1 MNVNEI
7 ETNQLKLSYKEI
19 SPCSESAA
27 TNWTTILEKGDV
39 PVDKRV
45 LLDAVKAGE
54 SFNRRKPTVENVHK
68 IDLIT
73 AVYNQKYFRPEI
85 VRSYLRRLLINTLW

>member
-27 TNWTTILEKGDV
+27 TNWKTILEKGDV

-54 SFNRRKPTVENVHK
+54 RVLTEANCGECS
-68 IDLIT
+68 
-73 AVYNQKYFRPEI
+73 QG
-85 VRSYLRRLLINTLW
+85 

>member
-7 ETNQLKLSYKEI
+7 ETNQLKLSYEEI

-27 TNWTTILEKGDV
+27 TSWKMILDKGDV
-39 PVDKRV
+39 PVDRKV

-54 SFNRRKPTVENVHK
+54 SFNRSQLWRVFTRLTRSSLFIFRNNPGLTFLGL
-68 IDLIT
+68 ISPLLIT
-73 AVYNQKYFRPEI
+73 R
-85 VRSYLRRLLINTLW
+85 W

>member
-1 MNVNEI
+1 MIVSVNVNEI

-27 TNWTTILEKGDV
+27 TNWKTILEKGDV

-54 SFNRRKPTVENVHK
+54 SFNRS
-68 IDLIT
+68 
-73 AVYNQKYFRPEI
+73 Q
-85 VRSYLRRLLINTLW
+85 LWRMFTKLT